1 MSRMSGPSDEEEEE
15 EAEEE
20 EEELGDA
27 PASRGRFALEAIAAP
42 RRPVSRASLL
52 AARG

>member
-1 MSRMSGPSDEEEEE
+1 MSRMSGPSDETA
-15 EAEEE
+15 AEEE
-20 EEELGDA
+20 EEEEEGDA